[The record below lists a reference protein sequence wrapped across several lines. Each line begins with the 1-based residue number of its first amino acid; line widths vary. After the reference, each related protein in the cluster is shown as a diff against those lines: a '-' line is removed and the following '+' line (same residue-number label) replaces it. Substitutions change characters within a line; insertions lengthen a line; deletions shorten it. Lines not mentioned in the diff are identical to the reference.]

1 MNFII
6 GFIGFVVLYLVFEWE
21 VRRIIKDSGIEERIA
36 DLEYRIEELEK
47 ETEGDEYLAELDAEE
62 ELKKLEK

>member
-1 MNFII
+1 MNFVI

-47 ETEGDEYLAELDAEE
+47 ETEGD
-62 ELKKLEK
+62 